1 MTMAFISL
9 FAGLKTKDCF
19 SLLLSALLALS
30 LLGSSMTAFG
40 KSRQKPQTVV
50 STAWTQA
57 SPSILWKVRLPQPIE
72 AQVVWHHQMAV
83 VVGTEGTVYGL
94 NRQTGQLLWETTV
107 GEPLN
112 KITPVWNHQ
121 LVIVG
126 TEKGLLVALDAQ
138 TGKVNWS
145 KRLSQGTPIR
155 LVGADG
161 YIFAVARN
169 GLVSALDEV
178 SGQQYWQ
185 FQTQQAAAIEADP
198 VLTSDALFIADL
210 NGRCYRL
217 SLTDGALEWVYTAQ
231 GNIVAAPV
239 IQDQDVYVPT
249 TVGTLYVLN
258 RQDGSLRWS
267 FTSRL
272 GAPLYSSPM
281 VNGNTVWLGDSKGR
295 LTAVKRQDGTELW
308 SVWLDSPIL
317 SSPKLDG
324 QTLLV
329 LQSAGVLVG
338 MQADSG
344 QILWKH
350 EMKSVPAGLTAQIE
364 PHQWLFGT
372 RTGWVY
378 SLKMADSVATVPLK
392 QHH

>member
-9 FAGLKTKDCF
+9 FVGPKTKDYF
-19 SLLLSALLALS
+19 SLLLGVFLVLS
-30 LLGSSMTAFG
+30 LLGSSVTASA
-40 KSRQKPQTVV
+40 KSRQKLQPTGATV
-50 STAWTQA
+50 WTQA

-72 AQVVWHHQMAV
+72 AQVVWHHETVV

-94 NRQTGQLLWETTV
+94 NRQTGQLLWETTI
-107 GEPLN
+107 GEPLS

-126 TEKGLLVALDAQ
+126 TEKGLLVALDGQ
-138 TGKVNWS
+138 TGKVSWS

-169 GLVSALDEV
+169 GFVTALDEV
-178 SGQQYWQ
+178 SGQLYWQ
-185 FQTQQAAAIEADP
+185 FQTQQGVAIEADP
-198 VLTSDALFIADL
+198 VLTSDALFVADL

-217 SLTDGALEWVYTAQ
+217 SLTDGGLEWVYTAQ

-239 IQDQDVYVPT
+239 IQDQEVYLPS
-249 TVGTLYVLN
+249 TVGTLYALN
-258 RQDGSLRWS
+258 RQDGTLRWS

-272 GAPLYSSPM
+272 GAPLYSSP
-281 VNGNTVWLGDSKGR
+281 VVSGTAVWLGDSKGR

-338 MQADSG
+338 LQSDSG
-344 QILWKH
+344 QIFWKH

-364 PHQWLFGT
+364 PHQWLLGT

-378 SLKMADSVATVPLK
+378 SLKMAELNK
-392 QHH
+392 K